1 MSTQQYAWRVVNA
14 TDTPVVFVSGPGR
27 DPPPTR
33 TTVPPQKD
41 AVVPHDANF
50 LGLPY
55 GDGYSFLNPYDVF
68 TTYGNTWRATLPSGA
83 PYKASSYLDTS
94 ALDAPVIVTTLTPD
108 ADALNVQPSK
118 GLAPH
123 TVFLIVAV
131 VLGVCIVAA
140 IVAVV
145 VVAVRKPRKSKLTG
159 AAAASASASIPAVGS
174 APAPAPAPVTT

>member
-33 TTVPPQKD
+33 TTVPPQST
-41 AVVPHDANF
+41 AVVTHDANF
-50 LGLPY
+50 FGLPY
-55 GDGYSFLNPYDVF
+55 GDGYSFLNPYDLF
-68 TTYGNTWRATLPSGA
+68 TTYANTWRATLPSGA
-83 PYKASSYLDTS
+83 SYKANSYLDIS

-108 ADALNVQPSK
+108 VGALNIQQSK

-123 TVFLIVAV
+123 TVFVIVAV

-145 VVAVRKPRKSKLTG
+145 VIAVRKPRKSKLTG
-159 AAAASASASIPAVGS
+159 AVSASTPA
-174 APAPAPAPVTT
+174 APT